1 MSGVLALTVVLIV
14 FAIGDLFSAKTNALL
29 SMLFVSSFI
38 FLISFWLG
46 LPKSIFQDAAL
57 IKIGG
62 VLVAFL
68 ITHMGTLLNIDELLA
83 QWKTVLIALGAV
95 VGVGIFV
102 LLIASFI
109 VGKQTAIVA
118 APPISG
124 GIVAA
129 IIMSE
134 KASAI
139 GLDNM
144 AVLATLLVVIQGFI
158 GYPLTSYLLTS
169 EASDVVNNMDKSE
182 NDLEEKEEV
191 EEKVQVEGEEEN
203 KKPAYQVIP
212 PLPENLQTSFIL
224 LAKLGIMAFL
234 ALKLAA
240 LTGGIVHKFVM
251 ALLVGIIG
259 REIGFLEENIMEK
272 ANAFGL
278 GMVALLAIVMNNL
291 TKATPELVL
300 DLLVPIAVTLF
311 AGSVGIALVS
321 GLISKLLGFSAKM
334 GMSIG
339 FSALY
344 GFPGTYIISHE
355 AAEAVGE
362 NEKEKEAIL
371 DHILP
376 KMLVA
381 GFVTVT
387 ISSVVLAGIF
397 VNMLG

>member
-1 MSGVLALTVVLIV
+1 MSGVGALTVILIV
-14 FAIGDLFSAKTNALL
+14 FAIGDIFSAKTNALL
-29 SMLFVSSFI
+29 SMLFVSSLI
-38 FLISFWLG
+38 FLVAFWLG
-46 LPKSIFQDAAL
+46 LPTSIFEDAAL
-57 IKIGG
+57 IKLGG

-68 ITHMGTLLNIDELLA
+68 ITHMGTLMNIDELKE
-83 QWKTVLIALGAV
+83 QWKTVLIALAAV

-102 LLIASFI
+102 LLLASII
-109 VGKQTAIVA
+109 VGKDTAIVA

-129 IIMSE
+129 LIMSE
-134 KASAI
+134 EASAL
-139 GLDNM
+139 GMDNM

-158 GYPLTSYLLTS
+158 GYPLTSYLLNR
-169 EASDVVNNMDKSE
+169 EAQDVVDNLEDKKELTQSDV
-182 NDLEEKEEV
+182 EKEI
-191 EEKVQVEGEEEN
+191 KVEGAKE
-203 KKPAYQVIP
+203 KDKPAYQIIP

-224 LAKLGIMAFL
+224 LAKLGIMAFISVQ
-234 ALKLAA
+234 LAA
-240 LTGGIVHKFVM
+240 LTGGIIHKFVM
-251 ALLVGIIG
+251 ALIVGIFA
-259 REIGFLEENIMEK
+259 REIGFLEEGIMEK

-278 GMVALLAIVMNNL
+278 GMVALLAVVMNNL

-300 DLLVPIAVTLF
+300 ELLLPIVVTLA
-311 AGSVGIALVS
+311 AGSIGIAILS

-355 AAEAVGE
+355 AAEGVSE

-371 DHILP
+371 EHILP

-397 VNMLG
+397 VNFLG